1 MVSWKSDDA
10 DDNSDRIR
18 KLYRHGDGLGLQ
30 FGNGRSSHGNGE
42 SGTFDTYYFSIRS
55 DELLYRGQRHLDEFE
70 RHQQYLE
77 SWRSNDA
84 VDHGISFRF
93 LHGPS
98 Q

>member
-10 DDNSDRIR
+10 DDNSDRIW
-18 KLYRHGDGLGLQ
+18 KLYRHGDGLGLE
-30 FGNGRSSHGNGE
+30 FGNGRSSHGN
-42 SGTFDTYYFSIRS
+42 RS
-55 DELLYRGQRHLDEFE
+55 NELLYWGQRHLDEFE

-93 LHGPS
+93 LHRPS